1 MELINHTHK
10 KKDGNFHD
18 AETVSA
24 LYLPWEPIDVM
35 PIGDIQYD
43 GKKGATDV
51 PRLRRHIA
59 WGMKHKVWFI
69 GMGDI
74 VDFMSTSNRTKL
86 AASGIYDTA
95 QMVIDHA
102 AEELENEIFDIMR
115 PTIGRWIGNLQ
126 GHHYFEHL
134 DGSTSDTR
142 FAEMFQCPFLG
153 DCTIVNMRFKEEGK
167 GHRSKTLKTW
177 AHHGT
182 GGAGVTGTAVLNRM
196 YHQKVRYPYV
206 RLFLHGHVPILG
218 HLVLE
223 GLDSTDSATPHLT
236 HEDTHLVATGG
247 FSRSY
252 QQGSS
257 FKGRAQ
263 GGYAEKAMY
272 PPAVLG
278 GSLIHITPERFERH
292 GREYTTIDVKVTS

>member
-1 MELINHTHK
+1 MELVNHTHRT
-10 KKDGNFHD
+10 KDGNFHD
-18 AETVSA
+18 AVGVSK
-24 LYLPWEPIDVM
+24 LYLPWEVMDIM

-43 GKKGATDV
+43 GKRGSADI
-51 PRLRRHIA
+51 PRLKRHVE
-59 WGMKHKVWFI
+59 WGMRHKVWFI

-74 VDFMSTSNRTKL
+74 VDFLSPSNRTKL
-86 AASGIYDTA
+86 AVSGIYDTA

-102 AEELENEIFDIMR
+102 AEELENEIYEILK
-115 PTIGRWIGNLQ
+115 PTIGHWIGNLQ

-142 FAEMFQCPFLG
+142 FAEMFKCPFLG
-153 DCTIVNMRFKEEGK
+153 DCALVAFRFREEGK
-167 GHRSKTLKTW
+167 GHRSKTLKMW

-182 GGAGVTGTAVLNRM
+182 GGSGVTGTAVLNRM
-196 YHQKVRYPYV
+196 YHQKVRYPNV
-206 RLFLHGHVPILG
+206 RLFLHGHVPVLAQ
-218 HLVLE
+218 LVLD
-223 GLDSTDSATPHLT
+223 GLDMTDSATPHLT

-247 FSRSY
+247 FARSY

-272 PPAVLG
+272 PPATLG
-278 GSLIHITPERFERH
+278 GALIHLTPERSGGGGVDH
-292 GREYTTIDVKVTS
+292 TTIDIKVTL